1 MLRASFSDDH
11 IILWITVLV
20 LMLVNWGIE
29 AKKWKILVERI
40 QPVSLFTSFK
50 AVLSGVSLNLFLPNG
65 IGDYAGR
72 IVYMD
77 EGNRLRSISLTIVG
91 SMAQLIV
98 TLSCGM
104 LGLIHLTGTSWQNT
118 PVFQGLSFY
127 WIHGI
132 IFITGIGV
140 ILLLIVYFKMN
151 WFTQMFEK
159 IPFVSKYRYLVENLE
174 NISHQDLTRILLYS
188 FLRFVVFILQ
198 YLCLFELFQVDV
210 PPVDAAYTTCV
221 MFLILA
227 ILPTIPVADLGIR
240 GEAGLHLFGIFTSN
254 QLGIIAVTAGIWV
267 VNLILPAI
275 AGSLFI
281 VGIKF
286 FKNR

>member
-1 MLRASFSDDH
+1 MFF
-11 IILWITVLV
+11 
-20 LMLVNWGIE
+20 NWGIE

-40 QPVSLFTSFK
+40 QPINFFTACK

-72 IVYMD
+72 IVYMN
-77 EGNRLRSISLTIVG
+77 EGNRLRSVSLTIVG

-98 TLSCGM
+98 TLSCGV
-104 LGLIHLTGTSWQNT
+104 LGLIHLTNGAWKDT
-118 PVFQGLSFY
+118 PIFQGLSFY

-132 IFITGIGV
+132 IFIIGMGT
-140 ILLLIVYFKMN
+140 ILLLIIYFKLN
-151 WFTQMFEK
+151 WFTKMFEK
-159 IPFVSKYRYLVENLE
+159 IPFVQKYKYLVENLE
-174 NISHQDLTRILLYS
+174 NISQKDLTRILLYS
-188 FLRFVVFILQ
+188 FFRFVVFILQ
-198 YLCLFELFQVDV
+198 YLCLFKVFEVDISIA
-210 PPVDAAYTTCV
+210 DASYTTCV

-240 GEAGLHLFGIFTSN
+240 GEAGLQLFGIFTVN
-254 QLGIIAVTAGIWV
+254 KLGVIAVTAGIWV

-286 FKNR
+286 FRNR